1 MPWYYSSMRA
11 VGSLSRALTGN
22 AVGMSRRARLGLT
35 AGMGHEQM
43 SHFGATLVVA
53 GVGVLVAGCGGG
65 NQAGTTSTT
74 TITSLIPRPV
84 VERELESLM
93 LTPAQINPLMGA
105 TGMAVVRRHDAMSDD
120 SATMKPIECLAID
133 GSAQAPVYANSGYT
147 AERDQELNDGNNF
160 THYAEQ
166 SVVLFPTTK
175 QAQVFFLSSG
185 LRWPACHQ
193 YTHTQSRTQWTV
205 APISDDNG
213 ALSTI
218 STQQEAKTGGWG
230 CGRALAVKNN
240 VIVDVNTCSASPASS
255 AVDIANQIVAK
266 VAAR

>member
-1 MPWYYSSMRA
+1 MRFFTAAFA
-11 VGSLSRALTGN
+11 VVGICILS
-22 AVGMSRRARLGLT
+22 
-35 AGMGHEQM
+35 
-43 SHFGATLVVA
+43 
-53 GVGVLVAGCGGG
+53 AGCGSS
-65 NQAGTTSTT
+65 NQASSTSTT
-74 TITSLIPRPV
+74 TATRSLIPRPV
-84 VERELESLM
+84 VERELDALLLSPE
-93 LTPAQINPLMGA
+93 QINPIMGA
-105 TGMAVVRRHDAMSDD
+105 KDMAVTRKHDAMSDD
-120 SATMKPIECLAID
+120 SATMRPKECLAID
-133 GSAQAPVYANSGYT
+133 GSAQAQVYANSGFT
-147 AERDQELNDGNNF
+147 AVRDRALNDGDNF

-175 QAQVFFLSSG
+175 QAQVFFISSG
-185 LRWPACHQ
+185 LRWPDCHQ
-193 YTHTQSRTQWTV
+193 YTHTQSRTRWTV

-266 VAAR
+266 VVSR